1 MFFYPVDLFLFV
13 LLLFCAVTIKFV
25 LSFRDR
31 RMSSV
36 SEAGPVNGLYLFK
49 VIGLSSTDELFKALH
64 LAHTLL
70 TREFVFVVN
79 QTGIQVF
86 IRATSTHDNEI
97 LEAASNLSRYNF
109 DDRSIKVIKIA
120 ELSLVPAGD
129 DSLRN
134 NSLLEFPASWG
145 ELPSEKMGE
154 LNYPTGYY
162 GRPSDIPMYKNPR
175 MLVTT
180 MEILGLS
187 DDKQRGLVR
196 AIVMHF
202 FTAKHIAHA
211 IQCVDTDFPF
221 KHAIHQDGPL
231 YMKFVYH
238 EHAER
243 MEKSHYHIDDQMVK
257 FYVVENVF
265 RIDPSFDKA
274 TKEVYYK
281 DKHDDWWKPLSA

>member
-1 MFFYPVDLFLFV
+1 MFFYLVDLFLFV

-36 SEAGPVNGLYLFK
+36 SEDTKPAVTMHVMSRLGERAGPVNGLYLFK

-86 IRATSTHDNEI
+86 VRATSTHDNEI

-134 NSLLEFPASWG
+134 TSLLEFLA
-145 ELPSEKMGE
+145 
-154 LNYPTGYY
+154 
-162 GRPSDIPMYKNPR
+162 
-175 MLVTT
+175 
-180 MEILGLS
+180 
-187 DDKQRGLVR
+187 
-196 AIVMHF
+196 
-202 FTAKHIAHA
+202 
-211 IQCVDTDFPF
+211 
-221 KHAIHQDGPL
+221 
-231 YMKFVYH
+231 
-238 EHAER
+238 
-243 MEKSHYHIDDQMVK
+243 
-257 FYVVENVF
+257 
-265 RIDPSFDKA
+265 
-274 TKEVYYK
+274 
-281 DKHDDWWKPLSA
+281 